1 MSRHPSPDFFESE
14 LTHLVQRELTEAW
27 HDLPSATP
35 SAMER
40 HKAAFIA
47 AGVQLAQQAK
57 WLRVK
62 LLSKTALRYAAIVL
76 FTLISTFIGARM
88 VSAQSL
94 PGDQL
99 YPVKLSLESVDGL
112 FYSSEAWQSRQEERR
127 LAEVLMIVTQGESAV
142 VNFVATPFLHD
153 DGQWYVGTVPLILT
167 AEQSGM
173 LGNQCPQRDNSV
185 RVYAQVTSG
194 RIYARAITPTCFY
207 VASR

>member
-1 MSRHPSPDFFESE
+1 MSRQPSPDFFESE
-14 LTHLVQRELTEAW
+14 LTHLVQVELTEAW
-27 HDLPSATP
+27 RDLPPPNPTV
-35 SAMER
+35 MDR

-57 WLRVK
+57 WLRLK

-76 FTLISTFIGARM
+76 FTLMSTFVGARM
-88 VSAQSL
+88 AAAQSL
-94 PGDQL
+94 PGDRL

-112 FYSSEAWQSRQEERR
+112 FYGNEAWQTHQEERR
-127 LAEVLMIVTQGESAV
+127 LAEVMTIASQGESAV

-153 DGQWYVGTVPLILT
+153 DGQWYVGTFPLILT

-173 LGNQCPQRDNSV
+173 LGSQCPQRDNSV
-185 RVYAQVTSG
+185 RVYAQVSNG
-194 RIYARAITPTCFY
+194 KIYARAITPTCFY